1 MKSIKKE
8 LISYRDVG
16 DRGRKGGIPRKQERN
31 GIPRISVSSR
41 LNSLDRNQSKINAA
55 RYTVKKKDV

>member
-1 MKSIKKE
+1 MKSIKRE

-16 DRGRKGGIPRKQERN
+16 DARRQGGIPRKQERN
-31 GIPRISVSSR
+31 GIRISVSSR
-41 LNSLDRNQSKINAA
+41 LNSLDRNQSKINAV